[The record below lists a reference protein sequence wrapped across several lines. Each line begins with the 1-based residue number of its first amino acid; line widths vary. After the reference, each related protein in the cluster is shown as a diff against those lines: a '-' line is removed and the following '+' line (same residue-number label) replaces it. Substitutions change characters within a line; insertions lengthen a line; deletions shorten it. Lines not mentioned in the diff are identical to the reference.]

1 MEESMSHELSK
12 KHQGQ
17 IAEKAAIIANTA
29 FKLGRQSERNR
40 ILEIISDESINRSKT
55 ATADDVIDRIINL
68 INQEN
73 PNETN

>member
-1 MEESMSHELSK
+1 MSHELSK
-12 KHQGQ
+12 KHQDQ

-29 FKLGRQSERNR
+29 FGLGRQSERNR

-73 PNETN
+73 PNETK